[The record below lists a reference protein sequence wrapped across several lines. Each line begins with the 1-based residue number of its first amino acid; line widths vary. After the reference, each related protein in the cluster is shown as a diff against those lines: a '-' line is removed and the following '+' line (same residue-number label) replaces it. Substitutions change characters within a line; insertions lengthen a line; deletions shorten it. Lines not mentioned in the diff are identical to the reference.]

1 MAADASGTVPAS
13 AASASLSASDAPA
26 ALVLGSTSP
35 GRASVL
41 KAAGIAFSQQ
51 GSHVDEDAVVAAAA
65 AEAQAR
71 LTPAAQ
77 AQLLAEAKAA
87 DVAQTLRSNPT
98 GSRLVLGC
106 DSVFEFEGVA
116 YGKPHTPQAA
126 RERWLSQRGREGV
139 LHSGHCLIDLQTG
152 QKATECVSSTVRF
165 ASLTDEELE
174 AYIATGEPLPC
185 AGAFTVDGRAA
196 ALIDGIEGDFHAVV
210 GLSPAALRRMLNQ
223 LGLPLTL
230 VWPR

>member
-26 ALVLGSTSP
+26 ALVLGSASP
-35 GRASVL
+35 GRAAVL

-116 YGKPHTPQAA
+116 YG
-126 RERWLSQRGREGV
+126 LS
-139 LHSGHCLIDLQTG
+139 LIH
-152 QKATECVSSTVRF
+152 
-165 ASLTDEELE
+165 
-174 AYIATGEPLPC
+174 I
-185 AGAFTVDGRAA
+185 
-196 ALIDGIEGDFHAVV
+196 
-210 GLSPAALRRMLNQ
+210 
-223 LGLPLTL
+223 
-230 VWPR
+230 